1 MKWSSTPTSGADS
14 ASHANQLFNLNFG
27 KMASTRRDATVT
39 PSRQFRDSFA
49 HRLYLHTKLSNPHY
63 PPEIQAETTLINF
76 TVTQAGLS
84 DQLNVL
90 VLGKERADLSEMS
103 EVLVKQQT
111 GFKIKMGE
119 LEDEILDRLANA
131 EGDITED
138 VELIEGLEE
147 TKRISTDIT
156 KKSAVAKET
165 QASIEITSKKY
176 KSVADRSSMLFFLMS
191 DLAKIH
197 SYYVYSLA
205 AYTKVFYR
213 GIDLVTDKPEPE
225 LDEDGNELPVK
236 VVELTD
242 EELAARCIVRTRR
255 PFPKFSELQV
265 RRDVT
270 PPRRR
275 RRGSFA
281 TPSLDTG
288 PEQIYYT
295 HHVQLSPT
303 RIVREGQAH
312 RSHTRNH
319 KDPGGQRP
327 VTGRRRLVPIPRQGA
342 SRSRHFSAS
351 CGAAAPSRHRRAS
364 SPGEDVVA
372 SFFFEFGANR
382 TESSEP
388 RCSAQATWA
397 PSTSGCRKRSGRRS
411 KPWRASNSFQ
421 G

>member
-1 MKWSSTPTSGADS
+1 
-14 ASHANQLFNLNFG
+14 
-27 KMASTRRDATVT
+27 MASTRRVSAR
-39 PSRQFRDSFA
+39 RQFRDGFA

-213 GIDLVTDKPEPE
+213 GIDLVTDKPEAE

-255 PFPKFSELQV
+255 PFPKVSELQV
-265 RRDVT
+265 DVT

-275 RRGSFA
+275 RGGRASVV
-281 TPSLDTG
+281 TRSLDTG
-288 PEQIYYT
+288 PQQIHYAD
-295 HHVQLSPT
+295 HLQLSPT

-312 RSHTRNH
+312 RSHTGHDTNFS
-319 KDPGGQRP
+319 GQRP
-327 VTGRRRLVPIPRQGA
+327 APGRRRLVFIPRQGA
-342 SRSRHFSAS
+342 SRPRHFSAS
-351 CGAAAPSRHRRAS
+351 CGAAAPPRHRRAS

-372 SFFFEFGANR
+372 SFFFEFEANR

-397 PSTSGCRKRSGRRS
+397 PSTSGCPRPSGRRS
-411 KPWRASNSFQ
+411 RPWKV
-421 G
+421 